1 MASPNHMRAV
11 SYKPATGLHLVSEK
25 DTCREENTPGW
36 APEYSDARAV
46 QMHMESL
53 GPISTAGIPAGDKVK
68 FSDKINKAYHPAQAI
83 LSAPPILASRPKQLS
98 AAELHQL
105 YAGTSV
111 PAHRYLAALLNTA
124 VNSPAIALDPSKWL
138 AGISEINLSDVVEAW
153 LNTNRNTSYEQLNN
167 IGLDANTSRLTG
179 VLTVKQRSGYAGGPM
194 TAGSREFV
202 VFWAD
207 WGSGFQYEG
216 TTSVTVHDFSSLPA
230 AGLEYKVFLPVN
242 VLAHA
247 RSGSKGAKTVKV
259 RAVLSWNTPPS
270 TNDPCAPVVWGNS
283 LDGVILIP
291 PGVNISSGVRSRS
304 KFAPAGSC
312 LRVTS

>member
-1 MASPNHMRAV
+1 MASPNNMRAV
-11 SYKPATGLHLVSEK
+11 SYKPATGLHLVSEEYI
-25 DTCREENTPGW
+25 CREENTPGR
-36 APEYSDARAV
+36 AAEYSDAREV
-46 QMHMESL
+46 QMGSL
-53 GPISTAGIPAGDKVK
+53 GDFSTAAIPAGDTVE
-68 FSDKINKAYHPAQAI
+68 FSGEINQAI
-83 LSAPPILASRPKQLS
+83 HPVPPILASKPKLLS

-111 PAHRYLAALLNTA
+111 PAHRYLATLLSTA

-138 AGISEINLSDVVEAW
+138 AGISEINLSDVVKAW
-153 LNTNRNTSYEQLNN
+153 LNTNRNTAYEQLNS

-179 VLTVKQRSGYAGGPM
+179 VLTVKRRSGYAGGPM

-216 TTSVTVHDFSSLPA
+216 TTSVAVHDFSSLPA

-247 RSGSKGAKTVKV
+247 RPGSKGARTVKV

-270 TNDPCAPVVWGNS
+270 TSDPCAPVVWGNS

-291 PGVNISSGVRSRS
+291 PGINVSSGARSRS
-304 KFAPAGSC
+304 KFAPAGCC
-312 LRVTS
+312 LRETS

>member
-1 MASPNHMRAV
+1 MRAV
-11 SYKPATGLHLVSEK
+11 SYKPATGLHLVSEE
-25 DTCREENTPGW
+25 DICGEENTPEW
-36 APEYSDARAV
+36 TPEYSNARVV

-53 GPISTAGIPAGDKVK
+53 GHISTADIPAGDKVK
-68 FSDKINKAYHPAQAI
+68 FSDKINEAYHPAQAI
-83 LSAPPILASRPKQLS
+83 LSVPPILASKPKLLS
-98 AAELHQL
+98 AVELHEL

-111 PAHRYLAALLNTA
+111 PAHRYLSALLSTA

-138 AGISEINLSDVVEAW
+138 AGISEIKLSEVVEAW
-153 LNTNRNTSYEQLNN
+153 LNTNRNTAYEQLNS

-216 TTSVTVHDFSSLPA
+216 TTSVAVHDFSSLPA
-230 AGLEYKVFLPVN
+230 AGLEYKVFLPVD

-247 RSGSKGAKTVKV
+247 RPGSKGAITVKV

-270 TNDPCAPVVWGNS
+270 TTDPCAPVVWGNS

-291 PGVNISSGVRSRS
+291 PGINVSSGARSS
-304 KFAPAGSC
+304 LKSAPSGSC
-312 LRVTS
+312 LRETS

>member
-1 MASPNHMRAV
+1 MRAV

-25 DTCREENTPGW
+25 DICREENTPGW
-36 APEYSDARAV
+36 APEYSDAREI
-46 QMHMESL
+46 QMEMDSL
-53 GPISTAGIPAGDKVK
+53 GDISTADIPAGGTVE
-68 FSDKINKAYHPAQAI
+68 FSDEINQSIHPEQA
-83 LSAPPILASRPKQLS
+83 AHPVPPILASRPKLLS

-111 PAHRYLAALLNTA
+111 PAHRYLAALLSTA
-124 VNSPAIALDPSKWL
+124 ANSPAIALDPSKWL
-138 AGISEINLSDVVEAW
+138 AGISEINLSEVVEAW
-153 LNTNRNTSYEQLNN
+153 LNTNRNTAYEQLNS

-216 TTSVTVHDFSSLPA
+216 TTSVAVHDFSSLPA

-247 RSGSKGAKTVKV
+247 RPGSKGAKTVKV
-259 RAVLSWNTPPS
+259 RAVLSWDTPPS

-291 PGVNISSGVRSRS
+291 PGINVSSGVRSSLRS
-304 KFAPAGSC
+304 APFGSC
-312 LRVTS
+312 LRETS

>member
-1 MASPNHMRAV
+1 MASPNNMRAV
-11 SYKPATGLHLVSEK
+11 SYKPATGLHLVSEEYI
-25 DTCREENTPGW
+25 CREENTPGR
-36 APEYSDARAV
+36 AAEYSDAREV
-46 QMHMESL
+46 QMGSL
-53 GPISTAGIPAGDKVK
+53 GDFSTAAIPAGDTVE
-68 FSDKINKAYHPAQAI
+68 FSGEINQAI
-83 LSAPPILASRPKQLS
+83 HPVPPILASKPKLLS

-111 PAHRYLAALLNTA
+111 PAHRYLATLLSTA

-138 AGISEINLSDVVEAW
+138 AGISEINLSDVVKAW
-153 LNTNRNTSYEQLNN
+153 LNTNRNTAYEQLNS

-179 VLTVKQRSGYAGGPM
+179 VLTVKRRSGYAGGPM

-216 TTSVTVHDFSSLPA
+216 TTSVAVHDFSSLPA

-247 RSGSKGAKTVKV
+247 RPGSKGARTVKV

-270 TNDPCAPVVWGNS
+270 TTDPCAPVVWGNS

-291 PGVNISSGVRSRS
+291 PGINVSSGARSRS
-304 KFAPAGSC
+304 KFAPAGCC
-312 LRVTS
+312 LRETS

>member
-1 MASPNHMRAV
+1 MASPNNMRAV

-25 DTCREENTPGW
+25 NICREENTPGW
-36 APEYSDARAV
+36 AAESCDVREV
-46 QMHMESL
+46 RTQMDSL
-53 GPISTAGIPAGDKVK
+53 EDISPPDIPAGGAVE
-68 FSDKINKAYHPAQAI
+68 FSDEINHAAHPV
-83 LSAPPILASRPKQLS
+83 PPILASKPKLLS

-124 VNSPAIALDPSKWL
+124 ANSPAIAMDPSKWF
-138 AGISEINLSDVVEAW
+138 AGLSEINLSEVVKAW
-153 LNTNRNTSYEQLNN
+153 LNTNRNSAYEQLNS

-216 TTSVTVHDFSSLPA
+216 TTSVAVHDYSSLPA
-230 AGLEYKVFLPVN
+230 AGLEYKVFLPVD
-242 VLAHA
+242 VQAHA
-247 RSGSKGAKTVKV
+247 RPGSKGTKTVKV

-270 TNDPCAPVVWGNS
+270 TSDPCAPVVWGNS

-291 PGVNISSGVRSRS
+291 RGINVSSGVRSSLRS
-304 KFAPAGSC
+304 APPGSC
-312 LRVTS
+312 LRETS

>member
-1 MASPNHMRAV
+1 
-11 SYKPATGLHLVSEK
+11 
-25 DTCREENTPGW
+25 
-36 APEYSDARAV
+36 
-46 QMHMESL
+46 
-53 GPISTAGIPAGDKVK
+53 
-68 FSDKINKAYHPAQAI
+68 
-83 LSAPPILASRPKQLS
+83 
-98 AAELHQL
+98 
-105 YAGTSV
+105 
-111 PAHRYLAALLNTA
+111 
-124 VNSPAIALDPSKWL
+124 
-138 AGISEINLSDVVEAW
+138 
-153 LNTNRNTSYEQLNN
+153 
-167 IGLDANTSRLTG
+167 
-179 VLTVKQRSGYAGGPM
+179 M

-291 PGVNISSGVRSRS
+291 PGINVSSGVRSRS

>member
-1 MASPNHMRAV
+1 MASPNNKCAV
-11 SYKPATGLHLVSEK
+11 SYDPAIKLHLVSEK
-25 DTCREENTPGW
+25 DICREQNTPERT
-36 APEYSDARAV
+36 PEYCDAREG
-46 QMHMESL
+46 QMQMDSL
-53 GPISTAGIPAGDKVK
+53 GHISTADIPGGGTVE
-68 FSDKINKAYHPAQAI
+68 FSGKINEAIHPAQAFH
-83 LSAPPILASRPKQLS
+83 SVPPILASKPNQLS

-111 PAHRYLAALLNTA
+111 PAHRYLAALLSTA
-124 VNSPAIALDPSKWL
+124 VNSPSIALDPSKWL
-138 AGISEINLSDVVEAW
+138 AGISEINLSEVVEAW
-153 LNTNRNTSYEQLNN
+153 LNTNRNTAYEQLSS

-179 VLTVKQRSGYAGGPM
+179 VLTVKQRSGYSGGPM

-216 TTSVTVHDFSSLPA
+216 TTSVAVHDFSSLPA
-230 AGLEYKVFLPVN
+230 AGLEYKVFLPVD
-242 VLAHA
+242 VLAHV
-247 RSGSKGAKTVKV
+247 RPGSKGTKTVKV

-291 PGVNISSGVRSRS
+291 PGINVSSGVRSGL
-304 KFAPAGSC
+304 KYAPSGSC
-312 LRVTS
+312 LRETS

>member
-1 MASPNHMRAV
+1 MRAV
-11 SYKPATGLHLVSEK
+11 SYKPAIGLHLVSEK
-25 DTCREENTPGW
+25 DICREENTPGR
-36 APEYSDARAV
+36 AAEYCDAREV
-46 QMHMESL
+46 QMQRDSL
-53 GPISTAGIPAGDKVK
+53 GDFSTAGIPAGGTVE
-68 FSDKINKAYHPAQAI
+68 FSDEINQAVYPAQAMH
-83 LSAPPILASRPKQLS
+83 SEPPILASKPMLLS
-98 AAELHQL
+98 AAELHKL

-124 VNSPAIALDPSKWL
+124 ANSQAIALDPSKWL
-138 AGISEINLSDVVEAW
+138 AGISEINLSEVVEAW
-153 LNTNRNTSYEQLNN
+153 LNTNRNTAYEQLSS
-167 IGLDANTSRLTG
+167 IGLDAYTSRLTG

-216 TTSVTVHDFSSLPA
+216 TTSVAVHDFSSLPA
-230 AGLEYKVFLPVN
+230 AGLEYKVFLPVD

-247 RSGSKGAKTVKV
+247 RPGSKGAKTVKV

-270 TNDPCAPVVWGNS
+270 TTDPCAPVVWGNS

-291 PGVNISSGVRSRS
+291 PGINVSSGARSSFRS
-304 KFAPAGSC
+304 APSGSC
-312 LRVTS
+312 LRETS